1 MFLPKT
7 RCELQCWPLF
17 PEFCSGSLVGS
28 PAVWRFVQTLGT
40 GQNDDTHIV
49 KKQGTM
55 RILSYAAFSAARANR
70 RDRNF
75 L

>member
-7 RCELQCWPLF
+7 RCALQCWPPF
-17 PEFCSGSLVGS
+17 PELRSGSLVGS

-40 GQNDDTHIV
+40 GQHDDTHIV

-55 RILSYAAFSAARANR
+55 RIRFICGFFRRAWPCAA
-70 RDRNF
+70 
-75 L
+75 